1 MLLLW
6 KIYLCAMFGCFVPSG
21 LAGVCGQR
29 SKTQRFFSIM
39 VRFPVVWSFTFFFL
53 ETDFSLY
60 YVLCFPLYDS
70 FNWYSIIIGFQW
82 TDKSSRHLLQSSSC
96 TLCGVSVFWDQLHY
110 RLSHYSSPPTKSL
123 QRGAEKAKPS
133 CFSPLEV
140 SSWLKCWEVEV
151 NQLLTLRVILSFM
164 VCFNQ

>member
-6 KIYLCAMFGCFVPSG
+6 KIICVPCLVVPSG
-21 LAGVCGQR
+21 LAGVCSQR
-29 SKTQRFFSIM
+29 VKHRQRFFSIM
-39 VRFPVVWSFTFFFL
+39 VKFPVVWCFTLFFFFRN
-53 ETDFSLY
+53 TDFILY
-60 YVLCFPLYDS
+60 YVCMIRL
-70 FNWYSIIIGFQW
+70 IG
-82 TDKSSRHLLQSSSC
+82 TASSLVFSEQTKAVGIFYRVPPVL
-96 TLCGVSVFWDQLHY
+96 LCGVSVFWDQLHY

-123 QRGAEKAKPS
+123 ERGAEKAKPS